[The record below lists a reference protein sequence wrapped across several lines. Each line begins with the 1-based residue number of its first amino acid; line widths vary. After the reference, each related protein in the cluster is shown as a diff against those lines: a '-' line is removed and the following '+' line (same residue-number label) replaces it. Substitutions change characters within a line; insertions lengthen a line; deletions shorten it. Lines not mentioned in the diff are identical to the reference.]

1 MVAAILNRIKNK
13 EKVNEKELDIK
24 VPKKEENDS
33 KAYDYGLDDL
43 YRIAGRLLWCCKES
57 KEKSKKVI
65 LTNPWDCR
73 NKINLKGMIAKWKG
87 TGHIEWEF
95 ILAGLFIHD
104 VVNAIENDDQ
114 EADLTFM
121 FNLDFHDKNG
131 NTFTAQQV
139 YDHLIKSFTI
149 VDETDTELKLKFC
162 I

>member
-1 MVAAILNRIKNK
+1 M
-13 EKVNEKELDIK
+13 KELVLLKMEFGKCTILSINKFEKLYIFVLTLTYCLDECYK
-24 VPKKEENDS
+24 VS
-33 KAYDYGLDDL
+33 
-43 YRIAGRLLWCCKES
+43 GRLLWCCKES

-65 LTNPWDCR
+65 LTNPLDCK